1 MEKAEEKIKRLR
13 EGGVVLTLQR
23 LGVLEALAERIHAT
37 AEEIYVELAKKYP
50 TISRATIYS
59 CLDALKQAGVTQELT
74 IRKEMS
80 YYDFDPRSHHH
91 LLCREC
97 GRILDM
103 EISCPIAEK
112 EEVKGHRVD
121 EVQAYFYGVCREC
134 RRGKKS
140 KEKRRIVKGRKR

>member
-1 MEKAEEKIKRLR
+1 MEKTEDKIKRLK

-23 LGVLEALAERIHAT
+23 LAVLEALAEKMHAT
-37 AEEIYVELAKKYP
+37 AEEIYLELAEKYP

-59 CLDALKQAGVTQELT
+59 CLDTLKQAGVTQELT

-80 YYDFDPRSHHH
+80 YYDFDPCSHHH

-97 GRILDM
+97 GRIFDV

-134 RRGKKS
+134 RRGRKA
-140 KEKRRIVKGRKR
+140 KEKPRTVRGRGK